1 MRRLLGAVPRGALVV
16 DAPCGIGP
24 HIPGLQALGARVLAL
39 DLSPHMLAHAQA
51 DARPALALQADVRHL
66 PLQSD
71 AADSII
77 QIRLWRYLK
86 TPAER
91 LAVLREARR
100 VARRRVVISFLHPI
114 SYAALV
120 RANPTRDTISLTTLR
135 AEAAQAGLRVVK
147 LRPLAPF
154 VKRMWFAAF
163 ERV

>member
-1 MRRLLGAVPRGALVV
+1 MV

-24 HIPGLQALGARVLAL
+24 HLPGLAALGARVFAL
-39 DLSPHMLAHAQA
+39 DLSPHMLRY
-51 DARPALALQADVRHL
+51 ARRDGAPELALQADVRRL
-66 PLQSD
+66 PLADD

-77 QIRLWRYLK
+77 LIRLWRYLK

-91 LAVLREARR
+91 IAVLSEARR

-114 SYAALV
+114 SYASLV
-120 RANPTRDTISLTTLR
+120 RTNPTRDTITLATLR
-135 AEAAQAGLRVVK
+135 AEAAQAGLAVVK